1 MPVKLEDRFD
11 NLKEVSEEEKL
22 QNLNLAIKHDD
33 SGWVE
38 SLDEDDSFQ
47 SPDML

>member
-11 NLKEVSEEEKL
+11 NLKEGSEEEKL
-22 QNLNLAIKHDD
+22 QNSKLAIKLDD

-38 SLDEDDSFQ
+38 SLDEDDSLQ